1 MPRHKVPVGNRVAQ
15 PEELHRPVDGGGR
28 GPQRNQ
34 RVHIRRA
41 AEQLLKSVFKVVE
54 VDVEDRQQQDKLPER
69 QGEEVPVAQEESR
82 QRPVE
87 HMPHAEVEE
96 QDGEHPRHNQPV
108 LLGADGGLLLFGGV
122 GGRFAFCR
130 PAAGVCDRRAV
141 PRMLDRRD
149 QVGRRDRL
157 FVIGDAGRI
166 GHQADGRLGDAGGFP
181 QRLFNVGLAGGAAH
195 AGHVQLNLRHNHFL
209 SIKRVV
215 ILFPSPLG
223 KGFLWLYYSRLQ
235 SFCQ

>member
-1 MPRHKVPVGNRVAQ
+1 MKQVLSFLLSLVLMVGISTSAFAAGNTYNDVSTSHWAYQHIESVPAKG
-15 PEELHRPVDGGGR
+15 
-28 GPQRNQ
+28 
-34 RVHIRRA
+34 
-41 AEQLLKSVFKVVE
+41 
-54 VDVEDRQQQDKLPER
+54 
-69 QGEEVPVAQEESR
+69 
-82 QRPVE
+82 
-87 HMPHAEVEE
+87 
-96 QDGEHPRHNQPV
+96 
-108 LLGADGGLLLFGGV
+108 LFGGV

-141 PRMLDRRD
+141 PRMLDRRN